1 MPIKRYSVLEGL
13 TERRLDVSQ
22 LWTVSSLDDRMD
34 KEQVESEAEKE
45 MYSWVSS
52 AYRWN
57 EMGESLNIQLMGE
70 V

>member
-13 TERRLDVSQ
+13 TERRLDVCQ

-45 MYSWVSS
+45 MYS
-52 AYRWN
+52 
-57 EMGESLNIQLMGE
+57 
-70 V
+70 

>member
-57 EMGESLNIQLMGE
+57 EMGESVNKQLMGE